1 MTLHLECLAAA
12 RARMDRAKQR
22 FTEAAQASQRGNP
35 DAPALVSAALAE
47 LNAAREDLRRLA
59 ERAPGAW
66 RLAALAHVDEAGRQ

>member
-1 MTLHLECLAAA
+1 MTMHTARRAAA
-12 RARMDRAKQR
+12 ERMVRAKAAM
-22 FTEAAQASQRGNP
+22 TAAAEAAQRGDP